1 MKIEDLINVID
12 AKITETKANAYEER
26 IRVEAK
32 NEGRIEASINIRN
45 AIIDYVNRVYNEKQ
59 EAEKEKA
66 KNKPN
71 K

>member
-1 MKIEDLINVID
+1 MKIEDIINVID